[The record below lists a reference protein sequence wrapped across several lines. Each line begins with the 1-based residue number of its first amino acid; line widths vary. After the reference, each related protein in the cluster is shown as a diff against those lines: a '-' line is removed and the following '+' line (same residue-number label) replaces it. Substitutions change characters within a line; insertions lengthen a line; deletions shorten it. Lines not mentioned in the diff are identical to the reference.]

1 MSTLH
6 YHLPGRWQQ
15 LARTQL
21 AQLRVRHGSGC
32 AVHEQACLAPDG
44 GGEGAADGR
53 PPPQPQCEDCREV
66 IYGGD
71 LGAQPGPLPEEALL
85 RLWFALSRP
94 GLTCPIVFTLPPGQ
108 SLPELLTAL
117 MELTGLGGRALPVS
131 VPTRFARVYD
141 PEPCA
146 GPAAAQGCDAAALSL
161 LPQAAAAALPAAA
174 AGERLYLSR
183 RGGEHQAFGEEYF
196 EDFFAARGYAVIRP
210 AQQRGRELLAR
221 IAAASALACTEGPLA
236 RLALLA
242 RPGTRLTC
250 LCAGRPVARLQ
261 LLIAAVRQL
270 ECTLVDVGLN
280 LLPAP
285 CGCDGSLIGP
295 SRHWREFAPAAPGEE
310 AEGDVFAWLS
320 TAGPAVGR
328 YISAYLEHITQRRQ
342 LLAAGAPHLDHI
354 GYVQALFDAFAPGGF
369 EEVRQ
374 ALCICEHPFF
384 CGRHFVVRRFGTAEQ
399 GVILLRS
406 DGGVEVQGRSTLVLL
421 RRWRWWS
428 FLSSRLNLMDE
439 DCRLAAQFIVTRDDS
454 FDHLNMSF
462 TGTAVDDPA
471 LWLSMHALSGRN
483 NEAAGTEQEQYD
495 ILRLRQP

>member
-6 YHLPGRWQQ
+6 YYLPGRWQQ
-15 LARTQL
+15 RAQAQL
-21 AQLRVRHGSGC
+21 KQLRVRHGSGC

-44 GGEGAADGR
+44 GGAGTADVM
-53 PPPQPQCEDCREV
+53 PPPQCEDGREV

-85 RLWFALSRP
+85 RLWFALAHP
-94 GLTCPIVFTLPPGQ
+94 GLTCPIAFTLPPGQ
-108 SLPELLTAL
+108 QLPELLTAL
-117 MELTGLGGRALPVS
+117 MELTGLGGRGLPVS
-131 VPTRFARVYD
+131 RPTRFARVYD

-146 GPAAAQGCDAAALSL
+146 GPAPAQGCDAAALGL
-161 LPQAAAAALPAAA
+161 LPAAAAAALPAAA

-183 RGGEHQAFGEEYF
+183 CGGEHQAFGEEYF

-210 AQQRGRELLAR
+210 AQQHGRELLAR
-221 IAAASALACTEGPLA
+221 IAAARALACTEGPLA

-250 LCAGRPVARLQ
+250 LCAGRPVAWLQ

-295 SRHWREFAPAAPGEE
+295 SIHWREFAPAAPGAA

-320 TAGPAVGR
+320 AAGPAVGG

-354 GYVQALFDAFAPGGF
+354 GYVQALFEAFAPGGF

-384 CGRHFVVRRFGTAEQ
+384 CGQRFVIRRFGTAEK
-399 GVILLRS
+399 GVILLRD
-406 DGGVEVQGRSTLVLL
+406 DGGVEVQGRSTLAAL

-439 DCRLAAQFIVTRDDS
+439 DCRLAAQFIVTRDESLDC
-454 FDHLNMSF
+454 LTARF
-462 TGTAVDDPA
+462 TGTAIDDPA
-471 LWLSMHALSGRN
+471 LWLSMHALSGRH
-483 NEAAGTEQEQYD
+483 AAAVTEQRGD
-495 ILRLRQP
+495 TIILKQRP